1 MTKGDV
7 VNLELDSGSAL
18 VVAGA
23 LKARNLVV
31 GGARVHVRGA
41 LALKNTLLGLGES
54 GSVHVA
60 GNLDARAVFLGGFD
74 FSFGARLRA
83 PVMDYVAEN
92 AAADFGPADDFKA
105 LIQRD
110 VLVDGDVD
118 VANLIRRVRLSGK
131 TPLTSTANP
140 SRVIIEKAIKKFVD
154 KGKPALEIDR
164 TLTGHDSYNK
174 HVKDIPEAL
183 CALTEL
189 EVLKLD
195 YNVIREIPEPF
206 SQLVSLRELSLYGC
220 HVSSVH
226 ESFGSLPNL
235 ERLDF
240 SYCAGLPETF
250 GDLQSLRWFRMFSS
264 GKMELPSSISRLK
277 NLETL
282 VVSGG
287 LGGRAEE
294 YAELI
299 LQIEP
304 LRRFE
309 VDRELMDLLVPQLTR
324 LKNLADLQLHIE
336 SFLKFD
342 LDVSPFER
350 LETIHFELRY
360 QDIDDTLAAR
370 IVREVLN
377 SRTLEELVL
386 FGWCGVEMPEDA
398 FTAVARLERLDM
410 SFCDVTRLPESFYA
424 LPNLKSLLWRRCQ
437 LPEPVRARIR
447 EAFPDLD
454 LDLREGL

>member
-1 MTKGDV
+1 MVKKMANVTLGDGLEVSASELPDPDLLSALGDPPEKVLFFDGTLSLGDDDLDLDALEGVVVVAGDLVTKGDV

-174 HVKDIPEAL
+174 HV
-183 CALTEL
+183 
-189 EVLKLD
+189 
-195 YNVIREIPEPF
+195 
-206 SQLVSLRELSLYGC
+206 
-220 HVSSVH
+220 
-226 ESFGSLPNL
+226 
-235 ERLDF
+235 
-240 SYCAGLPETF
+240 
-250 GDLQSLRWFRMFSS
+250 
-264 GKMELPSSISRLK
+264 
-277 NLETL
+277 
-282 VVSGG
+282 
-287 LGGRAEE
+287 
-294 YAELI
+294 
-299 LQIEP
+299 
-304 LRRFE
+304 
-309 VDRELMDLLVPQLTR
+309 
-324 LKNLADLQLHIE
+324 
-336 SFLKFD
+336 
-342 LDVSPFER
+342 
-350 LETIHFELRY
+350 
-360 QDIDDTLAAR
+360 
-370 IVREVLN
+370 
-377 SRTLEELVL
+377 
-386 FGWCGVEMPEDA
+386 
-398 FTAVARLERLDM
+398 
-410 SFCDVTRLPESFYA
+410 
-424 LPNLKSLLWRRCQ
+424 
-437 LPEPVRARIR
+437 
-447 EAFPDLD
+447 
-454 LDLREGL
+454 